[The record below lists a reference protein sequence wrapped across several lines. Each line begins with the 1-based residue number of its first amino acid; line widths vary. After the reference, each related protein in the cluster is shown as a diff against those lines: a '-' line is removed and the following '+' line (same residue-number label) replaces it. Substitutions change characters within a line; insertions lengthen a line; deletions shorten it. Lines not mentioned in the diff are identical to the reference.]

1 MTTSALP
8 NSIKLKLMK
17 EFARKLSLAEHLETA
32 DIGTET
38 TVFSRAIFVI
48 LCAVMVF
55 SVIAYGAVDA
65 WAWSLLLILT
75 GLVVILWVGDAWR
88 EKEWRINPSALL
100 LPLGGLIALGLFQLL
115 PFHQRAD
122 ADLLSVPTVST
133 LSLDPYATR
142 FFVIQLIVYL
152 IFFAAAL
159 VFINTRQR
167 LQTVVLTIIIF
178 GGAMAFFGILQRLA
192 NPDAIYGLRQPQQ
205 AIFFA
210 SFINQHHFAALMNMT
225 LGLTLGVLFG
235 RGANKDKTLLL
246 VIAAF
251 LMGIALL
258 LTGSRGG
265 LISFLGVLGFL
276 LVPRLLEKKG
286 GRERGQEPKINSK
299 FLLIIGVFVLVVGL
313 FGAVLML
320 GGDQSLM
327 RGVGLTSQE
336 ELTNGRLHFW
346 GAAWK
351 IFLDHPIIGAGLD
364 AFSAAFTRYD
374 SWNGT
379 FRIERA
385 HNEYLQTLAEGGIIG
400 LICVISFIYLLFRK
414 GLFIVQET
422 SSNYRRSVTNGA
434 LAGGLGII
442 IHSLFDFPLRTPA
455 NAFFF
460 LMLAALAV
468 VTIYYPASPKNRK
481 REA

>member
-1 MTTSALP
+1 
-8 NSIKLKLMK
+8 MK
-17 EFARKLSLAEHLETA
+17 EFAKKFSLADYLETA
-32 DIGTET
+32 DIGTDA
-38 TVFSRAIFVI
+38 TVFSRAVFFI
-48 LCAVMVF
+48 LCLILVF
-55 SVIAYGAVDA
+55 TVIAYGAVDA

-75 GLVVILWVGDAWR
+75 GLIVVLWIGDAWR
-88 EKEWRINPSALL
+88 ERELRINPSALL

-115 PFHQRAD
+115 PFHSRSNGD
-122 ADLLSVPTVST
+122 ILSVPTVST
-133 LSLDPYATR
+133 LSLDPYSTR

-152 IFFAAAL
+152 MFFAAAL

-167 LQTVVLTIIIF
+167 LQTIVLTIIIF
-178 GGAMAFFGILQRLA
+178 GGIMAFFGILQRLA

-258 LTGSRGG
+258 FTGSRGG
-265 LISFLGVLGFL
+265 LISFFGVLGFL
-276 LVPRLLEKKG
+276 LVPRLLEKRSG
-286 GRERGQEPKINSK
+286 GESDKEPKINNK
-299 FLLIIGVFVLVVGL
+299 FLLIIGVLVLVVGL

-351 IFLDHPIIGAGLD
+351 IFLDHPIFGAGLD

-374 SWNGT
+374 SWNGI

-385 HNEYLQTLAEGGIIG
+385 HNDYLQTLADGGIVG
-400 LICVISFIYLLFRK
+400 LICVGSFIYLLFKK
-414 GLFIVQET
+414 GLFIVRDT

-434 LAGGLGII
+434 LAGCLGII

-455 NAFFF
+455 NSFFF
-460 LMLAALAV
+460 LMLAALAT